1 MDKLISNLNNLYDRL
16 DISKNNIQPKELSK
30 LEQLKLRAVKKRN
43 QNKKKELM
51 FGKAMLKYVNRIIKE
66 KKLDKKKDLGNDYDK
81 FLEEEK
87 EKYVS
92 KLKVRN
98 RIRSANK

>member
-1 MDKLISNLNNLYDRL
+1 
-16 DISKNNIQPKELSK
+16 
-30 LEQLKLRAVKKRN
+30 
-43 QNKKKELM
+43 M